1 LSSNREKPDEP
12 EHRGGRNY
20 FRATAIPSD
29 RLLRMKVKLWR
40 VDLLSGI
47 LRLGAGDRRGEEQV

>member
-1 LSSNREKPDEP
+1 VKPDELNG
-12 EHRGGRNY
+12 E
-20 FRATAIPSD
+20 
-29 RLLRMKVKLWR
+29 LLRMKVKLWR